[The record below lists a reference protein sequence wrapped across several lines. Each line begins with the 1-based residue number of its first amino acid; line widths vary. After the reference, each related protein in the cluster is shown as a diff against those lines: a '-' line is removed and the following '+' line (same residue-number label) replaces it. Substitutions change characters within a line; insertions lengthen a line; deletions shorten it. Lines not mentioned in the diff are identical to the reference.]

1 MEQSPL
7 ATVEEGV
14 EQLRRLDADAVIALG
29 GGSAVVSARAA
40 TVLNGEGK
48 PAHDLGTVF
57 NPGRP
62 PVSPMLVKP
71 KLPQFVV
78 PTTPTTAYAMCG
90 AAVVV
95 PGGRRLSLVDP
106 KARAQAIFLQP
117 QLFAATPNRL
127 VIDASMDAFAQSI
140 QGLESQRRDPLA
152 DASLL
157 HGVRLIR
164 RSLGAQADP
173 SSENAR
179 GDLMLAA
186 QLIGEGTDHTGAGAT
201 SALGHAI
208 GARFAVGNGAAK
220 AIVLPHTLRF
230 NAPVTRGCLNDV
242 ADALGLANR
251 PEGDVSEAI
260 SATCRE
266 FFNSLAVPSRLR
278 ELNVPY
284 DALPQ
289 IADDVSQ
296 DWFFTQN
303 PRPMG
308 QAELMELLEAAW

>member
-1 MEQSPL
+1 
-7 ATVEEGV
+7 
-14 EQLRRLDADAVIALG
+14 
-29 GGSAVVSARAA
+29 
-40 TVLNGEGK
+40 
-48 PAHDLGTVF
+48 
-57 NPGRP
+57 
-62 PVSPMLVKP
+62 
-71 KLPQFVV
+71 
-78 PTTPTTAYAMCG
+78 
-90 AAVVV
+90 
-95 PGGRRLSLVDP
+95 
-106 KARAQAIFLQP
+106 
-117 QLFAATPNRL
+117 
-127 VIDASMDAFAQSI
+127 MDAFAQSI

-164 RSLGAQADP
+164 RSLGVQADP

-186 QLIGEGTDHTGAGAT
+186 QLIGEGTDHTGAGAA

-208 GARFAVGNGAAK
+208 GARFGVGNGAAK
-220 AIVLPHTLRF
+220 AIVLPHTVRF
-230 NAPVTRGCLNDV
+230 NAPVTGSRLTDV

-260 SATCRE
+260 SGTCRE

-284 DALPQ
+284 DALSQ

-308 QAELMELLEAAW
+308 HAELMELLEAAW